1 MRFHPFAEAQVL
13 LALVLA
19 EAPNLNQVRNHSPPG
34 YNLNVPDRLYF
45 SAWVK
50 DNRTQPLLH
59 QFQKT
64 LERFPISKLARRG
77 PVLRVYAIQHAEPPL
92 LEREFPLEVPVSEI
106 VHAARDFMEADSACE
121 VDTYWDLWS
130 YESGDWKL
138 APAAATLIAYG
149 PDFEH
154 AEDDHLRIEFGPD
167 ARFLPIAGVEGSL
180 RMGQS
185 NLRSLLHLVGELES
199 GLDLEKRQVWS
210 ESGANFAD
218 VLRQALGQYH
228 VN

>member
-1 MRFHPFAEAQVL
+1 M
-13 LALVLA
+13 
-19 EAPNLNQVRNHSPPG
+19 
-34 YNLNVPDRLYF
+34 
-45 SAWVK
+45 
-50 DNRTQPLLH
+50 
-59 QFQKT
+59 
-64 LERFPISKLARRG
+64 
-77 PVLRVYAIQHAEPPL
+77 
-92 LEREFPLEVPVSEI
+92 LEREFPPEIPVSEI
-106 VHAARDFMEADSACE
+106 INAAREFMEADSACE

-130 YESGDWKL
+130 YENGDWKL
-138 APAAATLIAYG
+138 APAAATLICYG
-149 PDFEH
+149 ADFEH
-154 AEDDHLRIEFGPD
+154 DEDDHVRIEFGPD
-167 ARFLPIAGVEGSL
+167 ARFLPIPGVEGSL